1 MKRKV
6 KLFLSDIIE
15 NMKMAEDLTFG
26 IEYHSFVS
34 DKTRHY
40 AVLRCIEI
48 IGEAA
53 KHVTEEIRQANP
65 TIPWKE
71 MAGMRDKVIH
81 FYMGIDFDVVW
92 QVVTVR
98 YPLLR
103 QEIEIILKKTEE

>member
-15 NMKMAEDLTFG
+15 NMKMAEDLTSG
-26 IEYHSFVS
+26 TDYQSFVTE
-34 DKTRHY
+34 KARHY

-48 IGEAA
+48 IGEAT
-53 KHVTEEIRQANP
+53 KHISQEIRSASP
-65 TIPWKE
+65 VIPWKE

-81 FYMGIDFDVVW
+81 FYMGIDFEVVW

-103 QEIEIILKKTEE
+103 SEIERVFEKTEE

>member
-6 KLFLSDIIE
+6 KLFLNDIIE
-15 NMKMAEDLTFG
+15 NMKMAEDLASG
-26 IEYHSFVS
+26 IEYQSFIN
-34 DKTRHY
+34 DKARHY

-53 KHVTEEIRQANP
+53 KHITEEIRLANQN
-65 TIPWKE
+65 IPWKE

-98 YPLLR
+98 YPILR
-103 QEIEIILKKTEE
+103 KEIEHVFSKMEE

>member
-6 KLFLSDIIE
+6 KLFLFDIIE
-15 NMKMAEDLTFG
+15 NMKMAEELTSG
-26 IEYHSFVS
+26 IEYRSFVS

-53 KHVTEEIRQANP
+53 KHISDEIRSANP
-65 TIPWKE
+65 MIPWKE
-71 MAGMRDKVIH
+71 MAAMRDKVIH
-81 FYMGIDFDVVW
+81 FYMGIDFDIVW

-98 YPLLR
+98 YPVLR
-103 QEIEIILKKTEE
+103 LEIEAVFNKTEE

>member
-15 NMKMAEDLTFG
+15 NMKMAEDLTSG
-26 IEYHSFVS
+26 IEYQSFIS
-34 DKTRHY
+34 DKARHY

-53 KHVTEEIRQANP
+53 KHINEEIRSASP
-65 TIPWKE
+65 MIPWKE

-81 FYMGIDFDVVW
+81 FYMGVDFDVVW

-98 YPLLR
+98 YPPLR
-103 QEIEIILKKTEE
+103 QEIEAIFSKTEE

>member
-15 NMKMAEDLTFG
+15 NMKMAEDLTSG
-26 IEYHSFVS
+26 IEYQSFIS
-34 DKTRHY
+34 DKPRHY

-53 KHVTEEIRQANP
+53 KHITEEIRLANP
-65 TIPWKE
+65 MIPWKE

-103 QEIEIILKKTEE
+103 QEIKVIFNKTEE

>member
-15 NMKMAEDLTFG
+15 NMKMAEDLTSG
-26 IEYHSFVS
+26 IEYQSFIS
-34 DKTRHY
+34 DKARHY
-40 AVLRCIEI
+40 AVLRCVEI

-53 KHVTEEIRQANP
+53 KHISEEIRSTSP

-103 QEIEIILKKTEE
+103 QEIEAVFNKTKE